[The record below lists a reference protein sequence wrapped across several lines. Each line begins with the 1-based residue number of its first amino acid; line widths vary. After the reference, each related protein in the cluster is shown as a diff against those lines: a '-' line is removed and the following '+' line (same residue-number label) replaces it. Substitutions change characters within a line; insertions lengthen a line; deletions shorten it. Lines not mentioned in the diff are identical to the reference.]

1 MGHTEKIACL
11 AATWMLLLAPAVA
24 AAQGA
29 DRVERRSEQMALPDA
44 YLDPAWPDAGARP
57 RVAPEESD
65 SVEEVPLEEEK
76 PDAAEAEEA
85 ERYTQELAAPS
96 AVPTDDEMQRDEMG
110 GTPEQPEPDDEEAR
124 DPAQW

>member
-1 MGHTEKIACL
+1 MERTQKIACL
-11 AATWMLLLAPAVA
+11 AATWVLLLAPGVV
-24 AAQGA
+24 AAQGE
-29 DRVERRSEQMALPDA
+29 DRIERRSEQMALPDT
-44 YLDPAWPDAGARP
+44 YLDPAWPDAGTRP

-65 SVEEVPLEEEK
+65 SVEDVPLEDEK

-85 ERYTQELAAPS
+85 ERYTQQLAVPS
-96 AVPTDDEMQRDEMG
+96 EVPTDDEMRRDEMG